1 MEFLLR
7 TFDLPSRHILSFLCI
22 FVSLFIQNLCALK
35 SHTAT
40 NRMNLNLAPGGD
52 AMDYAE
58 DYWVGPIPPDYS
70 QVNEKT
76 VNRKAFEP
84 AKFEFVKKSDI
95 KAKVSMIIF

>member
-1 MEFLLR
+1 
-7 TFDLPSRHILSFLCI
+7 
-22 FVSLFIQNLCALK
+22 
-35 SHTAT
+35 
-40 NRMNLNLAPGGD
+40 MNLNLATSGD

-95 KAKVSMIIF
+95 KAKVSVIIILALHDQFNNSFCYLFFIILNHFISFYLILSGKIFGTG